1 MPLIAFNHKMC
12 LRLHRLSF
20 SVYLN
25 GVGIKEYV
33 WEFGSYPKRE
43 DELKQEPKEELSDRQ
58 IMIKKLQKYNSKAQK
73 NKKKEVATE
82 PVKERELR
90 GSHLLGYNEGY
101 GSGLDNP
108 SNQMYGRNSLKKA
121 IEKIYN
127 GYHTPETGVTDSVC
141 GSWSGPLTVVAVMLC
156 EAARFYPLSD
166 YILELIRREDVQKS
180 VPYKGDMPRSFANLD
195 KGIVEELY
203 KDRRWVILV
212 LAVLWREKGAEEGK
226 FSSSDPVKYEEG
238 ESSSSHA
245 KFSPHWFYEISLNQL
260 SSMAKSYDTYL
271 HLSEIDRAHQWNLYL
286 IVTKVTIE
294 GKANPNPDL
303 LSWTEDDQRA
313 VILLQSSL
321 TEEAAAEVLG
331 LTTAHQ
337 IWLSLEAG

>member
-156 EAARFYPLSD
+156 EAAHFYPLSD
-166 YILELIRREDVQKS
+166 HILELIRREDGFLKERMAFIINNWSLMSKVFYGVKKS
-180 VPYKGDMPRSFANLD
+180 VPYKGDIPRSFANLD
-195 KGIVEELY
+195 RGIVEELY

-226 FSSSDPVKYEEG
+226 SSSSDLMKYEEG
-238 ESSSSHA
+238 EKHIGACCVLHNICEMNNEEMDADLRFDLYDDEMELAEDSKKRISVNALQARDSIAHNLLHHSS
-245 KFSPHWFYEISLNQL
+245 
-260 SSMAKSYDTYL
+260 
-271 HLSEIDRAHQWNLYL
+271 
-286 IVTKVTIE
+286 
-294 GKANPNPDL
+294 
-303 LSWTEDDQRA
+303 
-313 VILLQSSL
+313 
-321 TEEAAAEVLG
+321 
-331 LTTAHQ
+331 
-337 IWLSLEAG
+337 